1 MSIAG
6 NQNSFRLMKYIPVFF
21 FVLFI
26 TDSFSQQYMDKIV
39 VQSCECLGKVSETL
53 EPEQYNV
60 ELGLCMIEA
69 SMPYKKQLKKDYDIN
84 LDQIESEGEK
94 LGRVIGLKMVAVCP
108 TALVRMTKKNQ
119 GNQKTEGDDTI
130 EGIVTNVESDFFVSF
145 HLKDDS
151 GKVMKY
157 HWLTVIETEQELTT
171 AYQSIIGKT
180 VRITF
185 ETKDFFDPKIEEYR
199 QFFIIKKLEL
209 L

>member
-1 MSIAG
+1 MIRKIEASIRSLAQPDMSVAG
-6 NQNSFRLMKYIPVFF
+6 NQNSFCLMKYIAVFF
-21 FVLFI
+21 FFLFI

-119 GNQKTEGDDTI
+119 ETKKTEADDTI
-130 EGIVTNVESDFFVSF
+130 EGIITNVESDFFVSF

-151 GKVMKY
+151 GKV
-157 HWLTVIETEQELTT
+157 
-171 AYQSIIGKT
+171 
-180 VRITF
+180 
-185 ETKDFFDPKIEEYR
+185 
-199 QFFIIKKLEL
+199 
-209 L
+209 